1 MSSVI
6 RHIAQIPVRTK
17 YLLAVASDAS
27 GGIAADAPAFSL
39 AGSWPATIGT
49 VDAIPA
55 SVLNDNAT
63 ALDVA
68 AGALYRDLGRQ
79 IVVADDAEGNLHL
92 AVYRQVQLVNS
103 ADTEGVGG
111 AAPGYGCL
119 FVRVWGAD
127 GLNVAVAR
135 TG

>member
-17 YLLAVASDAS
+17 YLLAVVN
-27 GGIAADAPAFSL
+27 GIATDDAADSPAFSL
-39 AGSWPATIGT
+39 SLNWPFFDN
-49 VDAIPA
+49 VPVLA
-55 SVLNDNAT
+55 SDVNSNAT
-63 ALDVA
+63 ALGLT

-79 IVVADDAEGNLHL
+79 IVIADNVVGAPHL
-92 AVYRQVQLVNS
+92 AVYRQVQLVDGS
-103 ADTEGVGG
+103 DSEGVGG
-111 AAPGYGCL
+111 VSPSYGCL

-127 GLNVAVAR
+127 GMNVVVAR